1 MISASDMLAGLT
13 GLGVTTVAG
22 VPCSYLTP
30 LINRVISDR
39 ATRYLTVTQEGEA
52 AAVAA
57 GSWLGGGLGCAITQN
72 SGLGNMTNPLTSLLH
87 PARIPAVVI
96 STWRGRPGEKDE
108 PQHHLMGRVT
118 GDLFGL
124 CDMEWSLL
132 PDTPDALRGE
142 FDVCREALA
151 RRELPYGFLLPQGVI
166 ADEPLDEEAPRS
178 RAGRL
183 VRHARTGP
191 SDAAPTRVAALERL
205 LAELP
210 PAAAVVSTTGKT
222 SRELYTLD
230 DRDQH
235 FYMVGAMGSAATV
248 GLGVALHTPRP
259 VVVVDGDGSAL
270 MRLGSLATVAA
281 HAPGNLVHLILD
293 NGVHDSTG
301 GQRTLSSAVDLPAV
315 AAACGYRAVHAC
327 GSLDD
332 LTTALAGALA
342 TDGPTLIHLPIRPGS
357 LAALGR
363 PKVQPHEVARRFRE
377 FATEPWPASAVGSG
391 TRAAAGS
398 AGDR

>member
-1 MISASDMLAGLT
+1 MIGAADLVAGLT

-30 LINRVISDR
+30 LINRVISDP

-57 GSWLGGGLGCAITQN
+57 GAWLGGGLGCAITQN

-96 STWRGRPGEKDE
+96 TTWRGRPGEKDE
-108 PQHHLMGRVT
+108 PQHHLMGRIT
-118 GDLFGL
+118 GDLLDL
-124 CDMEWSLL
+124 CDMEWSLI
-132 PDTPDALRGE
+132 PDTTDELHTA
-142 FDVCREALA
+142 FAACRASLA
-151 RRELPYGFLLPQGVI
+151 HRELPYGFLLPQGVV
-166 ADEPLDEEAPRS
+166 ADEPLNETAPRS
-178 RAGRL
+178 ATGQVVRYARPGRSA
-183 VRHARTGP
+183 AR
-191 SDAAPTRVAALERL
+191 PTRIAALERL

-210 PAAAVVSTTGKT
+210 RDAAVVSTTGKS

-259 VVVVDGDGSAL
+259 VVVVDGDGSVL
-270 MRLGSLATVAA
+270 MRLGSLATVGA
-281 HAPGNLVHLILD
+281 HAPGNLVHLVLD

-327 GSLDD
+327 TSLDD
-332 LTTALAGALA
+332 LSDALATALA
-342 TDGPTLIHLPIRPGS
+342 TDGPTLVHLAIRPGS
-357 LAALGR
+357 LDGLGR
-363 PKVQPHEVARRFRE
+363 PKVTPAEVARRFRA
-377 FATEPWPASAVGSG
+377 FVTTPPAGTATPVH
-391 TRAAAGS
+391 AGGVT
-398 AGDR
+398 AR

>member
-1 MISASDMLAGLT
+1 MIGAADMVAGLT

-30 LINRVISDR
+30 LINRVISDPG
-39 ATRYLTVTQEGEA
+39 TRYLTVTQEGEA

-57 GSWLGGGLGCAITQN
+57 GAWLGGGLGCAITQN

-96 STWRGRPGEKDE
+96 TTWRGRPGEKDE

-118 GDLFGL
+118 GDLLDL
-124 CDMEWSLL
+124 CDMEWSLV
-132 PDTPDALRGE
+132 PGTADELRTA
-142 FDVCREALA
+142 FAACRDSLG
-151 RRELPYGFLLPQGVI
+151 RRELPYGFLLPQGVV
-166 ADEPLDEEAPRS
+166 ADEPLDETALTS
-178 RAGRL
+178 AAGQ
-183 VRHARTGP
+183 VIRHARTRPPGAP
-191 SDAAPTRVAALERL
+191 PTRIAALERL

-210 PAAAVVSTTGKT
+210 RAAAVVSTTGKT

-235 FYMVGAMGSAATV
+235 FYMVGAMGSAVTV

-259 VVVVDGDGSAL
+259 VVVVDGDGSVL
-270 MRLGSLATVAA
+270 MRLGSLASVGA
-281 HAPGNLVHLILD
+281 HAPRNLVHVVLD

-327 GSLDD
+327 ASLDD
-332 LTTALAGALA
+332 LSAALAAA
-342 TDGPTLIHLPIRPGS
+342 PTADGPTLVHLPIRPGS
-357 LAALGR
+357 LAGLGR
-363 PKVQPHEVARRFRE
+363 PKVTPAEVARRFRA
-377 FATEPWPASAVGSG
+377 FVTDPPSAPPVGAGAGAPG
-391 TRAAAGS
+391 TGVGR
-398 AGDR
+398 